1 MRGLFSKSD
10 MKEFN
15 QTDLTPLIK
24 KTKNPR
30 IGVVTLSTD
39 FTIEQDY
46 RKICHALPVDIFVN
60 RIPFINPLNQKNY
73 LKMANHISEVSG
85 EILPGEKIDVIAYG
99 CTSGT
104 IAIGE
109 DRIKNEVNK
118 SKPEALVTTPITAA
132 LKAFKQLHLNKIAVL
147 TPYPKDVNLTIFN
160 YLIQNN
166 IDIDSFHSFNLNYDS
181 EIAQVDSDSLL
192 DHIAKIDLQK
202 VDGLFVSCTALK
214 IVDILD
220 QVEKKFNTIVVSS
233 NQAIIWDSLKLVN
246 INADIQGYGKLFIS

>member
-1 MRGLFSKSD
+1 

-15 QTDLTPLIK
+15 QIDLTPLIK

-60 RIPFINPLNQKNY
+60 RIPFINPLNHKNY
-73 LKMANHISEVSG
+73 LKMADHISEVSG

-220 QVEKKFNTIVVSS
+220 QVEKRFNTTVVSS

>member
-1 MRGLFSKSD
+1 

-15 QTDLTPLIK
+15 QINLTPLIK

-46 RKICHALPVDIFVN
+46 RKICHLLPVDIFVN
-60 RIPFINPLNQKNY
+60 RIPFINPLNHENY
-73 LKMANHISEVSG
+73 LKMANHLSEVSG
-85 EILPGEKIDVIAYG
+85 EILPGEKIDAIAFG

-109 DRIKNEVNK
+109 ERIKNEVHK

-132 LKAFKQLHLNKIAVL
+132 LKAFKQLNLNKIAVL

-181 EIAQVDSDSLL
+181 EIAQIKPENLIDQISTINL
-192 DHIAKIDLQK
+192 DD

-214 IVDILD
+214 IVEVLD
-220 QVEKKFNTIVVSS
+220 QAEKKFQTIIVSS
-233 NQAIIWDSLKLVN
+233 NQAIIWDCLRLVKVN
-246 INADIQGYGKLFIS
+246 TKIEGFGKLLLN

>member
-1 MRGLFSKSD
+1 

-15 QTDLTPLIK
+15 QIDLTPLIK

-60 RIPFINPLNQKNY
+60 RIPFINPLNHENY
-73 LKMANHISEVSG
+73 LKMADHISEVSG

-109 DRIKNEVNK
+109 DRIKNEINK

-132 LKAFKQLHLNKIAVL
+132 LKAFRKLNLNKIAVL
-147 TPYPKDVNLTIFN
+147 TPYPKNVNSTVFN

-181 EIAQVDSDSLL
+181 EIAQVDLDSLL

-233 NQAIIWDSLKLVN
+233 NQAIIWESLKLVN

>member
-1 MRGLFSKSD
+1 

-15 QTDLTPLIK
+15 QNDITPLIK
-24 KTKNPR
+24 KTQNPR

-46 RKICHALPVDIFVN
+46 RKICHLLPVDIFVN
-60 RIPFINPLNQKNY
+60 RIPFINPLNHENY
-73 LKMANHISEVSG
+73 LKMTDRISEVSG

-109 DRIKNEVNK
+109 ARIKNEVNK
-118 SKPEALVTTPITAA
+118 SKPDALVTTPITAA
-132 LKAFKQLHLNKIAVL
+132 LKAFKQLNLNKIAVL

-181 EIAQVDSDSLL
+181 EIAQVDLDNLL

-220 QVEKKFNTIVVSS
+220 QVEKKFNTTVVSS

-246 INADIQGYGKLFIS
+246 INPDIQGYGKLFIS

>member
-1 MRGLFSKSD
+1 

-15 QTDLTPLIK
+15 QIDLTPLIK

-46 RKICHALPVDIFVN
+46 RKICHLLPVDIFVN
-60 RIPFINPLNQKNY
+60 RIPFINPLNHENY
-73 LKMANHISEVSG
+73 LKMADHISEVSG

-109 DRIKNEVNK
+109 ERIKNEVNK
-118 SKPEALVTTPITAA
+118 SKPDALVTTPITAA
-132 LKAFKQLHLNKIAVL
+132 LKAFRKLNLNKIAVL
-147 TPYPKDVNLTIFN
+147 TPYPKNVNSTVFN

-181 EIAQVDSDSLL
+181 EIAQIDSDNLL
-192 DHIAKIDLQK
+192 DNIAKIDLQK

-220 QVEKKFNTIVVSS
+220 RVEKKFSTTVVSS
-233 NQAIIWDSLKLVN
+233 NQAIIWDSLKLAN
-246 INADIQGYGKLFIS
+246 IHADIQGYGKLFVS

>member
-1 MRGLFSKSD
+1 

-15 QTDLTPLIK
+15 QIDLTPLIK

-30 IGVVTLSTD
+30 IGIVTLSTD

-46 RKICHALPVDIFVN
+46 RKICHLLPVDIFVN
-60 RIPFINPLNQKNY
+60 RIPFINPLNHENY
-73 LKMANHISEVSG
+73 LKMADHISGVSG

-109 DRIKNEVNK
+109 DRIKDEINK

-132 LKAFKQLHLNKIAVL
+132 LKAFRKLNLNKIAVL
-147 TPYPKDVNLTIFN
+147 TPYPKNVNSTVFN

-220 QVEKKFNTIVVSS
+220 QVEKKFSTTVVSS

-246 INADIQGYGKLFIS
+246 VNPNVQGYGKLFLS

>member
-1 MRGLFSKSD
+1 

-15 QTDLTPLIK
+15 QIDLTPLIK

-46 RKICHALPVDIFVN
+46 RKICHLLPVDIFVN
-60 RIPFINPLNQKNY
+60 RIPFINPLNHENY
-73 LKMANHISEVSG
+73 LKMADHISEVSG

-109 DRIKNEVNK
+109 ERIKNEVNK
-118 SKPEALVTTPITAA
+118 SKPDALVTTPITAA
-132 LKAFKQLHLNKIAVL
+132 LKAFRKLNLNKIAVL
-147 TPYPKDVNLTIFN
+147 TPYPKNVNSTVFN

-181 EIAQVDSDSLL
+181 EIAQVDSDNLL

-220 QVEKKFNTIVVSS
+220 QVEKKFNTIVISS

-246 INADIQGYGKLFIS
+246 IHADIQGYGKLFVS